1 MPYTTL
7 EKIKRILNITSS
19 DRDALLNDL
28 LAEVDAELHLILEK
42 HFKMPIEDPN
52 VLTALDGIEALWV
65 AGRYRMLFEPSPMM
79 TPEGAPREHDFVVE
93 AKRRLRSL
101 IESRRAIL
109 GV

>member
-1 MPYTTL
+1 MTYTTL

-28 LAEVDAELHLILEK
+28 LNEVDAELNLFLQR

-52 VLTALDGIEALWV
+52 VLAVLDGIEALWV

-79 TPEGAPREHDFVVE
+79 TPEGNPREHDFVVE
-93 AKRRLRSL
+93 ARRRLRAL

>member
-1 MPYTTL
+1 
-7 EKIKRILNITSS
+7 
-19 DRDALLNDL
+19 
-28 LAEVDAELHLILEK
+28 
-42 HFKMPIEDPN
+42 
-52 VLTALDGIEALWV
+52 
-65 AGRYRMLFEPSPMM
+65 MM

>member
-1 MPYTTL
+1 MPYTSV

-19 DRDALLNDL
+19 DRDAILNDL
-28 LAEVDAELHLILEK
+28 LNEVHAELNLLLQK
-42 HFKMPIEDPN
+42 HFVMPIEDPN
-52 VLTALDGIEALWV
+52 ILAVLDGIEALWV

-79 TPEGAPREHDFVVE
+79 TPEGNPREHDFVIE
-93 AKRRLRSL
+93 AKRRLRAL